1 MHSLAATPPA
11 PTSSLRVYDD
21 LRESILAGQYPPGT
35 RLRTAALAER
45 LGTSR
50 TPIREALVLLEGDG
64 LVVLEPRRGAVVRGF
79 ATDDLADL
87 YEVRA
92 LLEPHAASR
101 AATRM
106 TETAVGRLATL
117 CDLAEKRG
125 GVDREAI
132 ADHIAWNEEFHAL
145 IIEAAASARLSA
157 ALRSLAGIPRA
168 FRTAFWLSPHQRAL
182 SFACHRELHVAI
194 AAGSPERAEATM
206 RMHIVSARDYL
217 IEVMREP
224 RTA

>member
-1 MHSLAATPPA
+1 MHSMASIA

-21 LRESILAGQYPPGT
+21 LRESILAGQYLPGT

-50 TPIREALVLLEGDG
+50 TPVREALVLLEGDG
-64 LVVLEPRRGAVVRGF
+64 LVALEPRRGAVVRGF
-79 ATDDLADL
+79 ATEDLADL

-92 LLEPHAASR
+92 LLEPHAAAR

-106 TETAVGRLATL
+106 TPEARDRLAAL
-117 CDLAEKRG
+117 CDLAEASTG
-125 GVDREAI
+125 LDRAAI
-132 ADHIAWNEEFHAL
+132 ADQIAWNEEFHAT
-145 IIEAAASARLSA
+145 IIQAAGSARLSA
-157 ALRSLAGIPRA
+157 ALRGLAGIPRA
-168 FRTAFWLSPHQRAL
+168 FRTSFWLSPHQRAISL
-182 SFACHRELHVAI
+182 ACHRELQVAI
-194 AAGSPERAEATM
+194 ATGSPERAEATM